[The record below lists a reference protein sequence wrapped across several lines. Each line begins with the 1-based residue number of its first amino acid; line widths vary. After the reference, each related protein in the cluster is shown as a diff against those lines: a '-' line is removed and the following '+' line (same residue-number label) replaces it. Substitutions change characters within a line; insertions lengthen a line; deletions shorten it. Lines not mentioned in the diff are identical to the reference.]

1 MLAFTALKTL
11 CKKRCS
17 KNWVSKRLSKVEA
30 PGTITPRGFFIMY
43 CEACGTQ
50 LPLGAKA
57 CPNCGTLT
65 PAYYADSSVSPHD
78 STQAASG
85 SSFDALVAPPPSSTQ
100 YGTNQYDASLQNP
113 YEVTPYTAPAPA
125 PPPPQPPR
133 KVSPAMLGILI
144 VLVILLIAG
153 ASVGFVLLRNNQ
165 ARANLPPSV
174 TSGPTRNTDN
184 AAVNATGTASA
195 FYSLYDTDTS
205 SSLPTK
211 NDPLSNN
218 SQGLQWDEGQGCTF
232 TGGAYH
238 VSNTQSSGVSAC
250 MAHKSNFSDF
260 LCQVQMTIIKGSYG
274 SLIFRSNDA
283 LSNFYI
289 FREGQDGVFT
299 FAKYSNSADTEIE
312 HSPSLA
318 FKQGPNQTNL
328 LAVIVQGSHLIFYI
342 NAQYVYDTYDTSF
355 RSGEI
360 GLVAGSIG
368 SPTEV
373 VYNNLKIWAL

>member
-1 MLAFTALKTL
+1 MRRIGCAKRWQRTMVDSVKNRSVSECFARQHIERYFLLLLSGLGSPSTSVKRTCQQSNRSECICARGSSLITQKISTIPKSMLAFTALKTL

-113 YEVTPYTAPAPA
+113 YEVNPYTAPA
-125 PPPPQPPR
+125 PPPQPPR

-144 VLVILLIAG
+144 VLVLLIAG

-165 ARANLPPSV
+165 VKANLPPSV
-174 TSGPTRNTDN
+174 TSGPTRDTDN
-184 AAVNATGTASA
+184 AAVNATATATA

-218 SQGLQWDEGQGCTF
+218 THRLQC
-232 TGGAYH
+232 
-238 VSNTQSSGVSAC
+238 
-250 MAHKSNFSDF
+250 
-260 LCQVQMTIIKGSYG
+260 
-274 SLIFRSNDA
+274 
-283 LSNFYI
+283 
-289 FREGQDGVFT
+289 
-299 FAKYSNSADTEIE
+299 
-312 HSPSLA
+312 
-318 FKQGPNQTNL
+318 
-328 LAVIVQGSHLIFYI
+328 
-342 NAQYVYDTYDTSF
+342 
-355 RSGEI
+355 
-360 GLVAGSIG
+360 
-368 SPTEV
+368 
-373 VYNNLKIWAL
+373 